1 MKDFENED
9 LTFQADDMLGEVFR
23 FHALLE
29 EGKRGHHI
37 LFKPEMIRMAFEHP
51 HDELVD
57 LVENQIDDINR
68 VINESFDYDSL
79 EDKQNFFASQPREL
93 QKALVYGY
101 FQLIESQMTDGEK
114 MLH

>member
-1 MKDFENED
+1 MSDYDRDE
-9 LTFQADDMLGEVFR
+9 LTLQMDDMLGEVFR
-23 FHALLE
+23 FQTLLE

-37 LFKPEMIRMAFEHP
+37 LFKPEMIKMALEQP
-51 HDELVD
+51 HDDLLD

-79 EDKQNFFASQPREL
+79 EEKQDFFASQPRDL

-101 FQLIESQMTDGEK
+101 FQLLESAMEDSEK
-114 MLH
+114 TLH